1 MWSSPRTYCLLES
14 KLKQTSIHNKTTVQ
28 KKTYNSANG
37 SNWIFE
43 NNFLTTQ
50 CQQILLEVPTSA
62 TGSLLFSLSLASIVG
77 TSTRPRNHMNC
88 PFYIFSCCR
97 FATIVSF
104 INSRDCIVWRLY
116 GSHHPQNCTW
126 LVRLLRRTL
135 CTLPSPPKR
144 SKHLQNE
151 KAFIWGIIS

>member
-1 MWSSPRTYCLLES
+1 M
-14 KLKQTSIHNKTTVQ
+14 KANKHTQ
-28 KKTYNSANG
+28 QDNRIRKTYNSAHGVIEYLKKN
-37 SNWIFE
+37 
-43 NNFLTTQ
+43 LTTQ
-50 CQQILLEVPTSA
+50 CQQILLELPTSTA
-62 TGSLLFSLSLASIVG
+62 GSLLFSLSLASIVG

-97 FATIVSF
+97 YATIVSF
-104 INSRDCIVWRLY
+104 INSRDCNVWRLY

-151 KAFIWGIIS
+151 KAFIWGIIA